1 MTAGGLFPERVMA
14 VYAVTCASSFLI
26 GGGIGV
32 LQCTL
37 SVEFMKAVEERYL
50 ARTAAIFNACGS
62 LASPVASLAS
72 GALAGWCSVGGII
85 AATGALCACVSLGI
99 WAGRVQFES
108 EDRSAVPEEQA

>member
-1 MTAGGLFPERVMA
+1 M
-14 VYAVTCASSFLI
+14 
-26 GGGIGV
+26 

-85 AATGALCACVSLGI
+85 AATARCAPAFPWASGPAGCSLSRRIEAPYPKSKHEG
-99 WAGRVQFES
+99 
-108 EDRSAVPEEQA
+108 EEEHANMRRRGSGL